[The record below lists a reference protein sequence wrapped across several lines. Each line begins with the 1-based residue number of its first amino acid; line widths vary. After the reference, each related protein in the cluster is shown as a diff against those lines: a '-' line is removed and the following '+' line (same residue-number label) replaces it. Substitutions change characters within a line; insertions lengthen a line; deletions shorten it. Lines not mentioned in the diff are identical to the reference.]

1 MRQVNTK
8 ERVLRFPPD
17 RIAFLPNSQAA
28 TKDKV
33 VFSEYRNGVITI
45 ALACSRIA
53 ENNGLPWVSRE
64 QFLTEYNMTGWGY
77 TTTEEDEDA
86 IEKYQEV
93 HGGDKSE

>member
-1 MRQVNTK
+1 MRQKNTQ
-8 ERVLRFPPD
+8 ERILMFPPD

-28 TKDKV
+28 TRDKA

-64 QFLTEYNMTGWGY
+64 QFLNEYNITGWGY
-77 TTTEEDEDA
+77 AQTEEDIEA
-86 IEKYQEV
+86 INSYAMR
-93 HGGDKSE
+93 HTYDI